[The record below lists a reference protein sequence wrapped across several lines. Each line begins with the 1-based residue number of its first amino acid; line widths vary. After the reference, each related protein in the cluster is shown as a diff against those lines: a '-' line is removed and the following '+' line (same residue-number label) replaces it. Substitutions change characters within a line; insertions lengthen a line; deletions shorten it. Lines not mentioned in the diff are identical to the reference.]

1 MSELPRDGLTWEE
14 CSKRWSLSQNAVRT
28 RAQQLNIP
36 VAYINKVA
44 HWPGDLIEFGDAFH
58 DWRAANPHAKVA
70 VFLESVG
77 APAPEQTKEQIAGAL
92 AKKGDAERAAE
103 VLGGY
108 MNSMVGEL
116 KLLQKEEAP
125 PPLLR
130 ARALAEIADN
140 ELVVTKDELKAI
152 GVLVRGRP
160 AEFEAYGYSF
170 VSHRHHSARN
180 SERFWTCNRLFRKR
194 GQVTPVQS
202 TGRSVGFVADEPT
215 AAMFNFNQPVLPHWG

>member
-1 MSELPRDGLTWEE
+1 MTWDE
-14 CSKRWSLSQNAVRT
+14 CAARWKLSVNAVRG
-28 RAQQLNIP
+28 RAKQLNIP
-36 VAYINKVA
+36 IAYIDRIA
-44 HWPGDLIEFGDAFH
+44 HWPGELIEFGDAFA
-58 DWRAANPHAKVA
+58 DWRSEHPHDRVE
-70 VFLESVG
+70 VFLEAVG
-77 APAPEQTKEQIAGAL
+77 APAPEKTREEVAGVL

-108 MNSMVGEL
+108 MHSMVGEL
-116 KLLQKEEAP
+116 KLLQKEEVP

-140 ELVVTKDELKAI
+140 ELVVTKEELKAI

-160 AEFEAYGYSF
+160 PQFEAYGYSF
-170 VSHRHHSARN
+170 VSHRHHNARN
-180 SERFWTCNRLFRKR
+180 SERFWTCNRLFRKK

-202 TGRSVGFVADEPT
+202 TGRTVGFVADEPT